1 MTTFQICLVVALIAA
16 VIASLCLAI
25 HRAASATLTALSA
38 DASLDPEPY
47 QPRAS
52 TLHEPSSAELLL
64 CAAVVVLVIAACLLL
79 WDGFSAAMAGWMAER
94 VMAAHRY

>member
-1 MTTFQICLVVALIAA
+1 MTTFQLCLVVALVVAVLFATGIALMH
-16 VIASLCLAI
+16 VFSSPLDW
-25 HRAASATLTALSA
+25 LSA
-38 DASLDPEPY
+38 DASLDTEPY

-64 CAAVVVLVIAACLLL
+64 CAAVVVFVIAVCYLL

-94 VMAAHRY
+94 VVAMHPH

>member
-1 MTTFQICLVVALIAA
+1 MTTFQLSLVVLLIAA
-16 VIASLCLAI
+16 VIISLCLAMY
-25 HRAASATLTALSA
+25 RAADRAITALSA

-64 CAAVVVLVIAACLLL
+64 CAAVVVFVIAAVWLLCHVFADEMVR
-79 WDGFSAAMAGWMAER
+79 WMAGQVGAM
-94 VMAAHRY
+94 HRY